1 MVASKSRVSRFVN
14 RWVLAVF
21 FLCVGLPTHAERAFI
36 INLLPA
42 DTVVVVLSDASKTFT
57 SRLSPGESTGYVP
70 FNQTGAVLT
79 ASRDGQVLAEVQL
92 SVPVDTDWT
101 FVLAQT
107 PSGALEWTQLPDH
120 NHPFATYSLQEAHLA
135 SNAGPVTL
143 SEICETDL
151 GTGTGTKTVSY
162 GYGTSNQ
169 PTLSKPLPGPGNI
182 PIRCRFTADSDDGVL
197 VATSQE
203 FDSAIDSG
211 NVYRVIL
218 GDDGSGGSRFYT
230 FFQEFRGTTDFLM
243 PSPDHSGLYFSQKAP
258 GRGWALLADDA
269 ETAVMFFG
277 FDDEGQPTWYSTREV
292 RPRSDGSA
300 TSIIFEQYRRQQD
313 GLLSRYSSPGF
324 IRIATHGCGQMT
336 AFLMAVQPPLS
347 FVDSWPRSPQE
358 AFPLSSIYGDQCA
371 EGVIR

>member
-1 MVASKSRVSRFVN
+1 MVASKYRVSGFVN
-14 RWVLAVF
+14 RWVLTAF
-21 FLCVGLPTHAERAFI
+21 LLCVGLPTHAERAFI

-42 DTVVVVLSDASKTFT
+42 DTVTVVLTDASKTFT
-57 SRLSPGESTGYVP
+57 SRLSPGESTGYVS
-70 FNQTGAVLT
+70 FMQTGAVLT

-92 SVPVDTDWT
+92 SVPVGTDWT

-107 PSGALEWTQLPDH
+107 PSGALEWAQLPDH
-120 NHPFATYSLQEAHLA
+120 NHPFATYSLQGAHL
-135 SNAGPVTL
+135 SRNADSVIM

-151 GTGTGTKTVSY
+151 GTGTGTKTVHY
-162 GYGTSNQ
+162 GYGTTNQ
-169 PTLSKPLPGPGNI
+169 PSLSTPMPGPGNI
-182 PIRCRFTADSDDGVL
+182 PVRCRFSAVSEDGVL
-197 VATSQE
+197 VAESQE
-203 FDSAIDSG
+203 FDSATDSG
-211 NVYRVIL
+211 SVYRVIL
-218 GDDGSGGSRFYT
+218 GDDGTGGSRFHT
-230 FFQEFRGTTDFLM
+230 FFQEFRGTTEFVM
-243 PSPDHSGLYFSQKAP
+243 PSPDDSGLYFSPKAP
-258 GRGWALLADDA
+258 GRGWALLANDSEA
-269 ETAVMFFG
+269 AVMFFG

-313 GLLSRYSSPGF
+313 GLLSRYSSPGS